1 MTIPIAATGR
11 ELQRSNRHAAS
22 RETGIWKDYAETKVE
37 LAAALLREREIT
49 AREERTVAAP
59 RYVGAGVRAPAPQQL
74 ASDRKPA
81 VIAKPRC
88 HDGRSRCPIENRSRA
103 CGGVWTRAST
113 LASPR
118 SSEERWV
125 QAISPALWTRAE
137 TRRNAVDRKPN
148 SSATSRADVRR
159 KEGVCS
165 VDAIL
170 LEADGRGSFTFT
182 FSSSRGEL
190 SGRVNVGTE
199 GPPDRRST
207 ADKEQA
213 AKNQI
218 LALARE
224 LAQVCE

>member
-1 MTIPIAATGR
+1 
-11 ELQRSNRHAAS
+11 
-22 RETGIWKDYAETKVE
+22 
-37 LAAALLREREIT
+37 
-49 AREERTVAAP
+49 
-59 RYVGAGVRAPAPQQL
+59 
-74 ASDRKPA
+74 
-81 VIAKPRC
+81 
-88 HDGRSRCPIENRSRA
+88 
-103 CGGVWTRAST
+103 
-113 LASPR
+113 
-118 SSEERWV
+118 
-125 QAISPALWTRAE
+125 
-137 TRRNAVDRKPN
+137 
-148 SSATSRADVRR
+148 
-159 KEGVCS
+159 

-224 LAQVCE
+224 LAQKSISRIPPTSGIGPELTSRDVRDVVAIGC

>member
-1 MTIPIAATGR
+1 MRLDRRG
-11 ELQRSNRHAAS
+11 
-22 RETGIWKDYAETKVE
+22 VF
-37 LAAALLREREIT
+37 T
-49 AREERTVAAP
+49 AV
-59 RYVGAGVRAPAPQQL
+59 
-74 ASDRKPA
+74 S
-81 VIAKPRC
+81 I
-88 HDGRSRCPIENRSRA
+88 
-103 CGGVWTRAST
+103 
-113 LASPR
+113 
-118 SSEERWV
+118 
-125 QAISPALWTRAE
+125 TRAE
-137 TRRNAVDRKPN
+137 TRGNAVDRKPN

-159 KEGVCS
+159 KQGVCS